1 WRETNVLVIAKAM
14 PGEDN
19 INMIIPEGCSPEN
32 FDYPEPILAW

>member
-1 WRETNVLVIAKAM
+1 MEGNKCVGNCKGYAR
-14 PGEDN
+14 EDN